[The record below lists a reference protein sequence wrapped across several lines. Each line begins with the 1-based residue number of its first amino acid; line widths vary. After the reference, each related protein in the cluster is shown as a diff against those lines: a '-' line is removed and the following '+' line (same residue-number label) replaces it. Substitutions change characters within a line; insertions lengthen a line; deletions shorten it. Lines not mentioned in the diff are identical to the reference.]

1 VDLGEITEAMTG
13 WLSDPQTDLR
23 KNLQEWAAERGI
35 ETD

>member
-1 VDLGEITEAMTG
+1 MTG